1 MSNFGDER
9 VSCRFPAA
17 RLAGKILSLPGNPSR
32 GAQVSDRNRFYR
44 PAEGLFSPGGEVFPC
59 VSRAAGKMLGGGADC
74 GVFDLAADE
83 RLVFA
88 EIGREAAGQPARGLV
103 IGLFIRPSAARVE
116 YLVRDLGA
124 ALRHEQAEIGVLP

>member
-17 RLAGKILSLPGNPSR
+17 RLAAKILSLPGNPSR

-88 EIGREAAGQPARGLV
+88 EIGRESAGQRARGLV
-103 IGLFIRPSAARVE
+103 IGAFVGPGAARIE
-116 YLVRDLGA
+116 DLARHLGA
-124 ALRHEQAEIGVLP
+124 ALRHQAAEVRVL